1 MLNCTSVAPTTC
13 AHARVHHL
21 LASHAMCLQWDD
33 QGRHSPLSWTACSYS
48 GRAIVG
54 EDGIGYPLLGAID
67 DVPITFALCGS
78 CDSSYIRPSCRHN
91 LRLATKA
98 TRNCFA
104 VTHRLVLSL
113 QGRIVD
119 FHPRSLVRIALSVL
133 RCQSWPAAAR
143 RSNCRTS
150 GPK

>member
-1 MLNCTSVAPTTC
+1 MLDCTSVAPTTC

-33 QGRHSPLSWTACSYS
+33 QGRHSPLSWAACSYG

-54 EDGIGYPLLGAID
+54 ENGIGDPLLGAID

-78 CDSSYIRPSCRHN
+78 CDSSYIGSSCGCN
-91 LRLATKA
+91 LKLATRA
-98 TRNCFA
+98 TQSYFA
-104 VTHRLVLSL
+104 FTHRLVLL
-113 QGRIVD
+113 LRGRIGG
-119 FHPRSLVRIALSVL
+119 FRPRSLVKIVLSVP

-143 RSNCRTS
+143 RLSYRTS
-150 GPK
+150 SPR